1 MKKYLYIIFSLLL
14 FQQGALAQLSD
25 EKANVINKYILY
37 SNENTHGMLI
47 VHRLLEIYNQELNKY
62 VDLEGYP
69 LNFISNEDFEEN
81 IFEDKERM
89 YYRISPYQL
98 LRQARSG
105 ANTLPAVERDRLDA
119 PAVRMKSIADS
130 LNNIRFRV
138 EQKLANTDLE
148 IMDNIK
154 EIYVLLEK
162 GVELYDNYELERK
175 KLSTAVQ
182 SIAAR
187 PSGSQGLKENLHG
200 LFYEWEEKL
209 HPIFDQLR
217 KEADVPTQEFQ
228 QFQIKGRKFTTAAK
242 DYLKSEGLSEDNVKR
257 MEDVIAKVDLTIAQ
271 VDEYRSKP
279 STPESYGQYGNAYYY
294 YNVKVASSVNKYG
307 TGAVAEFNLW
317 LKDNAPNLQY
327 LFERPHFYKVIYPQQ
342 REKLDVS
349 ALNVP
354 SNAPRSIENRTV
366 VMSKSKVINAS
377 GDKIRIELY
386 DHQEIDGDIVSI
398 NYNNRWIVKEYTL
411 QRKPRIL
418 VLPVEKGE
426 NFLVLFAENLGAK
439 PPNTMAI
446 KYLENGDRK
455 TMILNSDLKQ
465 SEMII
470 IRSAD

>member
-1 MKKYLYIIFSLLL
+1 MKKYLYL
-14 FQQGALAQLSD
+14 FVFFVGLNQGTLAQVSA
-25 EKANVINKYILY
+25 EKAVVINKYILY

-69 LNFISNEDFEEN
+69 LNFITNDDFEEN

-89 YYRISPYQL
+89 YYRVSPYQL
-98 LRQARSG
+98 LREARSAAG
-105 ANTLPAVERDRLDA
+105 ILETGDRNRLDA
-119 PAVRMKSIADS
+119 AASRMKSIADS
-130 LNNIRFRV
+130 LNNIRFRI
-138 EQKLANTDLE
+138 EQKLAHTDLE
-148 IMDNIK
+148 IMDNIRD
-154 EIYVLLEK
+154 IYSLLET
-162 GVELYDNYELERK
+162 GVRLYDNYEIQRK
-175 KLSTAVQ
+175 NMSNAVRTVAGKPRGTGEK
-182 SIAAR
+182 S
-187 PSGSQGLKENLHG
+187 NLNL
-200 LFYEWEEKL
+200 LFYEWEERL

-217 KEADVPTQEFQ
+217 KESDIPGNEFQ
-228 QFQIKGRKFTTAAK
+228 QFQLKGVKFIAAARE
-242 DYLKSEGLSEDNVKR
+242 YLKNEGLSEENFKR
-257 MEDVIAKVDLTIAQ
+257 MTDVIAKVEMATAQ
-271 VDEYRSKP
+271 LDEYRLRA
-279 STPESYGQYGNAYYY
+279 STPDSYRQYGNAYYY

-307 TGAVAEFNLW
+307 TGAVAEFNIW
-317 LKDNAPNLQY
+317 LKDNTENFQY
-327 LFERPHFYKVIYPQQ
+327 GFERPHFYKVIYPDQ

-354 SNAPRSIENRTV
+354 LNAPRSIENRTV

-398 NYNNRWIVKEYTL
+398 NYNNRWILKEYTL
-411 QRKPRIL
+411 QRKPRVL

-439 PPNTMAI
+439 PPNTMAV
-446 KYLENGDRK
+446 KYVENGERK

-470 IRSAD
+470 IRSSP